1 MGHLGG
7 SFLLISLLILLHIRG
22 AASHSLPA
30 CNQQLEFTCSD
41 GSCLSKLKLCDG
53 HTDCADG
60 SDEHHCGHSRCGKEE
75 FTCRSRRCISSK
87 LFCNGVDDCGDGS
100 DEDSCH
106 NCTPGSF
113 SCGPAEA
120 CLPRNKLC
128 DGWTDCKDGR
138 DEAQGLC
145 GSVQASPQKSSA
157 CAASEFQCGDGAC
170 IRHAWRCDHSSDCSD
185 GSDEENCDISNQD
198 ECQDNNG
205 GCSHYCLDQPIGF
218 LCRCPDNMKLV
229 EDSRCEEVDEC
240 LESDICDQLC
250 VHRNGSLTCEC
261 QEGYHMDPLT
271 QECKAEGSEA
281 QLVFS
286 SSKGIQVKNLINKEH
301 SILVPHSPGH
311 GPIAVLA
318 STHNVYWTERGR
330 GSMYRMSVA
339 ENAKE
344 AVLVL
349 KVQSSVSGLAVDW
362 IHQLLY
368 WTNIEAGSL
377 NVALLD
383 GSFQR
388 QLITGLN
395 KPSAVAVDPL
405 QGFLFLAQCGSTPVI
420 ERVTQDG
427 RTKLPLVTSLIRQPV
442 ALSLD
447 LPRRLLYWFDQGMRS
462 ISRIDLEG
470 RHRKTVVESNGYLD
484 RLFGLA
490 VFEGSLYWGDGATHS
505 ICRANKHNGKN
516 LQVMMSNITLSG
528 GLVIAHPALQPK
540 GVAACGRPGMVCQHE
555 CVINLMSERQQF
567 SCDSRQTRSNKTQV
581 PSISRSVPAST
592 LSQPMFAGILSVI
605 MLLSMLLV
613 GMAWWWWREEFR
625 PSRPFT
631 LQNFSLK
638 ESQNPL
644 IDQGPPVGPNTTLV
658 KETLS
663 RLDLNLE

>member
-7 SFLLISLLILLHIRG
+7 SFLLIALLILLHIRG

-60 SDEHHCGHSRCGKEE
+60 SDEHHCGHSRCGKDE

-106 NCTPGSF
+106 SCTPGSF
-113 SCGPAEA
+113 SCGPGEA

-128 DGWTDCKDGR
+128 DGWDDCKDGR
-138 DEAQGLC
+138 DEARGLC

-157 CAASEFQCGDGAC
+157 CAASEFQCEDGAC
-170 IRHAWRCDHSSDCSD
+170 IRHAWRCDHSPDCAD

-198 ECQDNNG
+198 ECQENNG

-240 LESDICDQLC
+240 LERDICDQLC
-250 VHRNGSLTCEC
+250 VHRNDSLTCEC

-271 QECKAEGSEA
+271 KECKTEGREA

-286 SSKGIQVKNLINKEH
+286 TSKGIQVKNLINKEY

-318 STHNVYWTERGR
+318 STHNVYWAERGR
-330 GSMYRMSVA
+330 GSIYRMSVA

-344 AVLVL
+344 AVLML

-368 WTNIEAGSL
+368 WTNVEAGSL
-377 NVALLD
+377 NVAPLD
-383 GSFQR
+383 GSFHR

-405 QGFLFLAQCGSTPVI
+405 QGFLFLAQCGSAPVI

-490 VFEGSLYWGDGATHS
+490 VFEGSLYWGDEATHS
-505 ICRANKHNGKN
+505 ICRANKHNGK
-516 LQVMMSNITLSG
+516 S
-528 GLVIAHPALQPK
+528 P
-540 GVAACGRPGMVCQHE
+540 VCLP
-555 CVINLMSERQQF
+555 V
-567 SCDSRQTRSNKTQV
+567 
-581 PSISRSVPAST
+581 
-592 LSQPMFAGILSVI
+592 
-605 MLLSMLLV
+605 LLSMLLV
-613 GMAWWWWREEFR
+613 GMAWWCWREEFR
-625 PSRPFT
+625 PSRSST
-631 LQNFSLK
+631 LQNVSLK

-658 KETLS
+658 KETLL
-663 RLDLNLE
+663 RLDLDSVKVRRQKTAGCAAPADVSSWQ